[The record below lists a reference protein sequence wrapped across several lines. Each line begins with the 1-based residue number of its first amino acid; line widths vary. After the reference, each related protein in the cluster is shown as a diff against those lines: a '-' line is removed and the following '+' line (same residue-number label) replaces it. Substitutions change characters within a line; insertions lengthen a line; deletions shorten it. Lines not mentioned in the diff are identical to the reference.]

1 MGGGGSGSVVGGRLV
16 VSGIELRQ
24 LSTTVDAVVPPVDGA
39 MGRAASTMRGLDRR
53 GWNAAQADGLW
64 SAVSSEWVCLRGGL
78 IPTARDLFR
87 RSVLALILNR
97 VQGTDLGPPMYG
109 PYLPGQGP
117 YPPLPFC
124 VDLGYAP
131 WLTPAERALLATQG
145 LGALDQIP
153 FRSWGV
159 DRPPPPPPPEE
170 EEDDKEWW
178 ETGLDVV
185 QGGLDVVGLVP
196 GFGEPADGVN
206 ALIYTARGDYV
217 NAGLSAGGMIPIAG
231 WGSTGIKW
239 GRRGLEYADE
249 AAAGARNAARQADEV
264 TTATKL
270 LDDSGRFGDSALESQ
285 YQRYLARK
293 QAAGEPPRTREGWK
307 ERLDYFQNSGV
318 QRGNNF
324 NDFRRSEYPYNEVHL
339 ANGKRLDSYVPGEE
353 IVSRKA
359 TDFDNVKESTFRDY
373 VREIGNKYDEGTVV
387 RSNKYPD
394 LDGQPLEGRRI
405 LEVPDSNLSAA
416 RRAEFERIAREE
428 GVEIRYVPES
438 P

>member
-1 MGGGGSGSVVGGRLV
+1 MS
-16 VSGIELRQ
+16 
-24 LSTTVDAVVPPVDGA
+24 
-39 MGRAASTMRGLDRR
+39 RAASTMSGLDRR
-53 GWNAAQADGLW
+53 GWNAARADGLW

-87 RSVLALILNR
+87 RSALALILNR
-97 VQGTDLGPPMYG
+97 FQGTDLGPPAYG
-109 PYLPGQGP
+109 PYAPGQGP
-117 YPPLPFC
+117 YPSLPFC

-131 WLTPAERALLATQG
+131 WLTPEERMLLATQG

-159 DRPPPPPPPEE
+159 DRPPPPPPPPPEE
-170 EEDDKEWW
+170 EEDDGGGGWGL
-178 ETGLDVV
+178 GLDIV
-185 QGGLDVVGLVP
+185 QGALDVAGLVP
-196 GFGEPADGVN
+196 VIGEPADGVN

-217 NAGLSAGGMIPIAG
+217 NAGLSAGGMIPIGG
-231 WGSTGIKW
+231 WFATGAKVT
-239 GRRGLEYADE
+239 RRAADYADE
-249 AAAGARNAARQADEV
+249 AVQVAQGTGRAADNA
-264 TTATKL
+264 TSATKL
-270 LDDSGRFGDSALESQ
+270 LNDSGRFADNALESQ

-324 NDFRRSEYPYNEVHL
+324 NDFRRTEYPYNEVHL

-387 RSNKYPD
+387 RSNKFPD